1 MDVRGDKLLQLV
13 RKIPSHGIN
22 KYHFNDM
29 SDFDINVFPLV
40 VWNELNNFNADMYE
54 GQLAIEQDVDK
65 QCIVISQGD
74 QEDAS
79 KNLQVKVKFY
89 NTSGEEIDEEDE
101 SAKPRIRIQ
110 FKKKRGDLASW
121 YEIFKQ
127 IRETTLKD
135 VLMSPFSG
143 EYQQAQP
150 VEETR
155 EAGQEESKEQ
165 VEQIPAQ

>member
-1 MDVRGDKLLQLV
+1 M
-13 RKIPSHGIN
+13 
-22 KYHFNDM
+22 
-29 SDFDINVFPLV
+29 
-40 VWNELNNFNADMYE
+40 
-54 GQLAIEQDVDK
+54 AIETDVEK

-74 QEDAS
+74 EEDAS

-89 NTSGEEIDEEDE
+89 NTTDEAIDEEDE
-101 SAKPRIRIQ
+101 SARPRIRIQ

-143 EYQQAQP
+143 EYEKAQP

-165 VEQIPAQ
+165 VE